1 MVKLKNSTKSNY
13 LNPLEQGIAYD
24 DVLLVPQYSEILPS
38 DVELA
43 SNLTKKIKLK
53 VPILSAAMDT
63 VTEADMAISLA
74 SEGGIGIIHKNM
86 TVDEQAR
93 QVRIVKKYESGVIS
107 DPVTATSNMTVSE
120 INEITKKYRISGVPV
135 VDKNKLVGIVTNRDL
150 RFVDNFNQKIT
161 KIMTPKNRLITV
173 SENYTKDEVISALK
187 ENRIEKLL
195 IVNKKFELKGMITFK
210 DIQKATTFPNASK
223 DSRGRLI
230 VGGAIGTNE
239 ESVKRAEA
247 LIAQGVDVLVIDTA
261 HGHSKLVINMLKN
274 LKSKYPKQQIIV
286 GNIATEEAA
295 KDLIKAGADALK
307 VGIGPGSICTTRIV
321 AGVGVP
327 QLTAIINVS
336 REAKQSKTP
345 LIADGG
351 IRYSGDIAKAIAAGA
366 DCVMLGGLLAGTDE
380 SPGDVEMYEGRTYK
394 SYRGMGSIGAMQKG
408 SRDRYNQDGEL
419 VASKLVPEGIEG
431 RVPYKGT
438 MKTILHQLIGGLKS
452 SMGYVGCKDIEK
464 MKKDTTFIKISTSA
478 KQESHIHDV
487 DIVKEPPN
495 YQPR

>member
-86 TVDEQAR
+86 SVDEQAR

-161 KIMTPKNRLITV
+161 KIMTPKNKLITV

>member
-86 TVDEQAR
+86 SVDEQAR

-161 KIMTPKNRLITV
+161 KIMTPKNKLITV

-336 REAKQSKTP
+336 REAKQSKIP